1 MYEMLT
7 YIISGFT
14 AAFAAIV
21 LTAKLNAAQPTAG
34 MNYELDAVAAVV
46 IGGTLTGGVGSIWGT
61 LLGAIVIGVIRN
73 GLNLLNANSYLQ
85 QGIMDVLSSGG
96 AAGRGEERI
105 VKIIRVSCRMAKIY
119 KKHDVKGGF

>member
-46 IGGTLTGGVGSIWGT
+46 IGGTSLTGGVGSIWGT

-85 QGIMDVLSSGG
+85 QGIIGCVIILAVLLDV
-96 AAGRGEERI
+96 
-105 VKIIRVSCRMAKIY
+105 AK
-119 KKHDVKGGF
+119 KES